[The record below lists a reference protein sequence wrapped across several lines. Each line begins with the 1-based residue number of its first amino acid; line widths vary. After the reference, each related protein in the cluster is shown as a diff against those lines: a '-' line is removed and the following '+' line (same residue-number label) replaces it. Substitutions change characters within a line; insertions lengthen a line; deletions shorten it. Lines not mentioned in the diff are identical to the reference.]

1 MWSWESVVA
10 TSGPLAPTLHLKKKK
25 KRPSREL
32 EGRKGEFLSGFV
44 YDKFH
49 IQLFFSI
56 VSLRH
61 TDFRGHGGG
70 FSPTCLANHAP
81 NPHQL
86 QGLCRVTDWNT

>member
-25 KRPSREL
+25 KDPAESWKEERENSSVVL
-32 EGRKGEFLSGFV
+32 
-44 YDKFH
+44 YDKFY

-61 TDFRGHGGG
+61 TDFREHGGG
-70 FSPTCLANHAP
+70 FSPAVLPTTPQTPASY
-81 NPHQL
+81 
-86 QGLCRVTDWNT
+86 RVSAESQTPTA